1 MSTQVR
7 KRNARGSG
15 ALLRDEILAAA
26 SGLLDDAEHESD
38 LTLRKIASAAGISAP
53 AIYPH
58 FEHRDAIL
66 AAIAERSWQ
75 QVVAD
80 IRAAAGPQAP
90 PRERLLR
97 GCQVYVT
104 YAQRYPMRY
113 ALMTR
118 TAGPS
123 PAARDALGVLT
134 QALAACQKRPGRHPD
149 AIRIA
154 AALSTA
160 LHGVAMLNR
169 TDVPSMWLSDVS
181 PDDVLRTLVEGAID
195 QQNRSTVEES
205 R

>member
-1 MSTQVR
+1 MSSQIR

-26 SGLLDDAEHESD
+26 RRLLDEAEHEAD
-38 LTLRKIASAAGISAP
+38 LTLRKIAAAAGISAP
-53 AIYPH
+53 AIYSH
-58 FEHRDAIL
+58 FRHRDAIL
-66 AAIAERSWQ
+66 AAIVEQSWQ

-80 IRAAAGPQAP
+80 IRAAADSLIE
-90 PRERLLR
+90 PRDRLFL
-97 GCQVYVT
+97 GCQVYVA

-113 ALMTR
+113 ELMTR

-123 PAARDALGVLT
+123 PAAKEALGVLT
-134 QALAACQKRPGRHPD
+134 HALATCQQRPGPHPE

-169 TDVPSMWLSDVS
+169 TDVPAMWLSDVS
-181 PDDVLRTLVEGAID
+181 PDDVLRTLVDGAID
-195 QQNRSTVEES
+195 QQSRTTVKENR
-205 R
+205 